1 MFFCLLNES
10 YILTLESG
18 KVSGSENRLLV
29 CSLKRSLYSPDL
41 LRVSFKQQHHLNV
54 AEQNLSWLKSSFSLC
69 VSSGQ
74 RLAITPPPVV
84 SPVQPSLCSSV

>member
-29 CSLKRSLYSPDL
+29 CILETISLFARLIT
-41 LRVSFKQQHHLNV
+41 SFLQTAAPL
-54 AEQNLSWLKSSFSLC
+54 EC
-69 VSSGQ
+69 G
-74 RLAITPPPVV
+74 
-84 SPVQPSLCSSV
+84 